1 MWLFCCGLARLGM
14 EVEEGLI
21 PTSGIWSKGL
31 HLGWFISVPR
41 GFTSLSNLSFFTR
54 RSQNSKKLQ
63 ERVSLK
69 AGFSHLS
76 SIFLNLFVNVYWP
89 KQIHMA
95 KLKSPGVERELC
107 LLIRET
113 TVILQRGVHKRMGES
128 CGYFCTVPQ
137 WRKIKIWCHRN
148 QHVWQDYIYVFV

>member
-1 MWLFCCGLARLGM
+1 M

-41 GFTSLSNLSFFTR
+41 GFTSLSNLSFFTQ
-54 RSQNSKKLQ
+54 RSPSEFKKAARKGKSQGRLFTP
-63 ERVSLK
+63 L
-69 AGFSHLS
+69 

-113 TVILQRGVHKRMGES
+113 TVILQKGVHKRMGERAVVIS
-128 CGYFCTVPQ
+128 ALLPTM
-137 WRKIKIWCHRN
+137 KEDKEI
-148 QHVWQDYIYVFV
+148 